1 MLRCVKGEQMKAQ
14 RHISR
19 EGVYEARPSLSVKN
33 FPRLLLTHMPVLK
46 PPILYTN
53 TSFKNNNSVVDT

>member
-1 MLRCVKGEQMKAQ
+1 MLHCVKGEQMKAQ

-46 PPILYTN
+46 RPFSTPTPASKTIIL
-53 TSFKNNNSVVDT
+53 